1 MTSSTTLVRPAPSKG
16 GSAARPVRILYADDL
31 KELRELMGFVVGAEG
46 HMLETC
52 SNGVLAFEHLRL
64 APATYDLVITD
75 HHMPL
80 MNGLELVR
88 HIRQLPYG
96 GRIIV
101 FSSELDE
108 SVQQEYLA
116 LGVDRVLA
124 KPVLPRELRQ
134 ILAEMFPAM

>member
-1 MTSSTTLVRPAPSKG
+1 MTSSAPFAPVPTPRTRTGQRTL
-16 GSAARPVRILYADDL
+16 RILYADDV
-31 KELRELMGFVVGAEG
+31 KELRDLMTIVITGEG

-52 SNGVLAFEHLRL
+52 SNGLIACEHLRL
-64 APATYDLVITD
+64 VPFTYDLVITD
-75 HHMPL
+75 HHMPF

-88 HIRQLPYG
+88 EIRQSPYA

-108 SVQQEYLA
+108 RVHDEYLA

-124 KPVLPRELRQ
+124 KPVRPRELRQ
-134 ILAEMFPAM
+134 LIAELFA

>member
-1 MTSSTTLVRPAPSKG
+1 MTSSTTLVRPTPSKG
-16 GSAARPVRILYADDL
+16 RSAARPVRILYADDL

-52 SNGVLAFEHLRL
+52 SNGVLAYEHLRL
-64 APATYDLVITD
+64 APSTYDLVITD

-88 HIRQLPYG
+88 HIRQMPYT

-134 ILAEMFPAM
+134 ILAEMFPAV

>member
-1 MTSSTTLVRPAPSKG
+1 MTSSAPF
-16 GSAARPVRILYADDL
+16 APVPTPRARPGQRTLRILYADDV
-31 KELRELMGFVVGAEG
+31 KELRELMAIVISGEG

-52 SNGVLAFEHLRL
+52 SNGLIACEHLRL
-64 APATYDLVITD
+64 VPFTYDLVITD
-75 HHMPL
+75 HHMPF

-88 HIRQLPYG
+88 EIRQLPYA

-108 SVQQEYLA
+108 RVHDEYLA

-124 KPVLPRELRQ
+124 KPVRPRELRQ
-134 ILAEMFPAM
+134 LIAELFA